1 MSRNRNELA
10 SETGSGIV
18 GFVLV
23 APLVVAIFV
32 AIGQIAM
39 LVADKSVLNSAAVIG
54 ARTASAADASNAD
67 GRSAVLGVLASR
79 GAGFRPESSS
89 DSSGS
94 RAANSAAE
102 LVANDFD
109 SRNQEITTKISCS
122 KKPCLSPG
130 GFVTV
135 IVSKKVKLDL
145 PRALGSR
152 SVVVTSQHTAIV
164 DELRSP

>member
-1 MSRNRNELA
+1 MKLFTSNEGNVIV
-10 SETGSGIV
+10 EFIGITV
-18 GFVLV
+18 ALLV
-23 APLVVAIFV
+23 PLSIIANSSIMVAN
-32 AIGQIAM
+32 AY
-39 LVADKSVLNSAAVIG
+39 LSADIS
-54 ARTASAADASNAD
+54 ARTAARAF
-67 GRSAVLGVLASR
+67 VV
-79 GAGFRPESSS
+79 SSS

-135 IVSKKVKLDL
+135 IVSKIVKLDL

-152 SVVVTSQHTAIV
+152 SLVVTSQHTAIV